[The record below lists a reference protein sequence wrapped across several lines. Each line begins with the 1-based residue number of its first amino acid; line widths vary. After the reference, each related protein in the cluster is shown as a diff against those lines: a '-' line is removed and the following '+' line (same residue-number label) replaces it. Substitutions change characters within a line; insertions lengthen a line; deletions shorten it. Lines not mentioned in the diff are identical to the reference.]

1 MQWIEA
7 FNAPSSTD
15 DSCPLY
21 PLCVRSRFSN
31 IREVVQNSLG
41 SGEILL
47 YEESRAAPECIE
59 REDVEDVESTLREVI
74 HRKEKQKDEVG
85 VHMPD
90 KDRGLAVRNV
100 RGSRKTVLHRSSR
113 APVFRYENF

>member
-1 MQWIEA
+1 M
-7 FNAPSSTD
+7 
-15 DSCPLY
+15 
-21 PLCVRSRFSN
+21 
-31 IREVVQNSLG
+31 
-41 SGEILL
+41 L
-47 YEESRAAPECIE
+47 YEESRAAPKCIE

-85 VHMPD
+85 VHTPD

-113 APVFRYENF
+113 ARIFQYEKF